1 MPTPARFMVDDDDAP
16 VIRLRYHMI
25 EATAAQAAGADA
37 GRPSAAQQIIV
48 TSNGSTELRLRCAGV
63 SATYAVVQ
71 GSLAGSTGPWTD
83 LGAGLAIGGAE
94 GEEVDVWVRVLV
106 KRWVTTAN
114 PIIDAVLFLGSLD
127 RSAMDEA

>member
-1 MPTPARFMVDDDDAP
+1 MPTPPTFVVDDDGNP
-16 VIRLRYHMI
+16 VIRLRYHMV

-37 GRPSAAQQIIV
+37 GRPSSAQQIVV

-71 GSLAGSTGPWTD
+71 GSLTGSSGPWTD
-83 LGAGLAIGGAE
+83 LNTGLAIGGAAD
-94 GEEVDVWVRVLV
+94 EEVDVWVRVLV

-127 RSAMDEA
+127 RSAMDET